1 MNLAKLASPIIQQRY
16 LSRTDPLATPDTII
30 AIPLHWRRY
39 WQRGFNQSELLANS
53 LSRQLK
59 IPLVKALTRCR
70 STTMQQSLNAEQ
82 RQRNLHNAFAVTKP
96 ELIQGRRIALV
107 DDVMTT
113 GATAT
118 EVARTLLSAG
128 AGEVHI
134 WVLARTPR

>member
-1 MNLAKLASPIIQQRY
+1 MNLAKLAGPIIQQRY
-16 LSRTDPLATPDTII
+16 LSRTGPLATPDTII

-59 IPLVKALTRCR
+59 IPLVKALKRCR

-118 EVARTLLSAG
+118 EAARTLLSAG
-128 AGEVHI
+128 ANEVHI